1 MANKDSN
8 GSGNNNNKRRNPG
21 SRGSL
26 LNNLAFWAVIF
37 LAAVMMINAL
47 LCLINKYTD
56 ANISTRA
63 TGILQ
68 KIAFA
73 IAIGITLVSS
83 YYAARGKGKNMFILW
98 LVCAI
103 LVALSYIL
111 GIVLI

>member
-1 MANKDSN
+1 MANKSSN
-8 GSGNNNNKRRNPG
+8 SSGNNNRKRNPG

-37 LAAVMMINAL
+37 LAVVMIVNAV
-47 LCLINKYTD
+47 LCLINKYTG

-68 KIAFA
+68 KVAFA
-73 IAIGITLVSS
+73 IAIGITLISS
-83 YYAARGKGKNMFILW
+83 YYAARSKGKNMFVLW

-103 LVALSYIL
+103 LVGLSYIL
-111 GIVLI
+111 GIALI